1 MHPDFENRL
10 RKVHRHIAKW
20 AKRLDLSCYRIYDAD
35 IPSYPF
41 AIDRYGDMLHAAEYA
56 RNHGMDDDAHSQWLE
71 ECLDV
76 MGQVLDTPRERIF
89 LKFRQRQKGLSQYEI
104 FARQGAEA
112 VVTENGLRFIVNLSD
127 YLDTGLFLDHRNTRM
142 LARQMSAGK
151 RALNLF
157 AYTGAFSVYAAA
169 GGATETLTLDL
180 SNTYLEWA
188 GRNLALNGFH
198 PPAHRTLQADV
209 LEWLRHPSAPSG
221 WDLIVL
227 DPPTFSN
234 SKRMR
239 DVLDIQR
246 DHPEL
251 IRRCMR
257 LLAPDGVLIFSTNAR
272 RFRLSEA
279 IEAAYTVEEIS
290 RRTVPED
297 FRNKKIHRCFLIRA
311 SATPQRQ
318 GLVRR

>member
-10 RKVHRHIAKW
+10 RKVNRHISKW
-20 AKRLDLSCYRIYDAD
+20 AKRQDLACYRIYDAD

-56 RNHGMDDDAHSQWLE
+56 RKHGMDDDAHSQWLE
-71 ECLDV
+71 ECLGV
-76 MGQVLDTPRERIF
+76 MSAVLETPRERIF

-104 FARQGAEA
+104 FARQGVET
-112 VVTENGLRFIVNLSD
+112 VVTENGLQFIVNLSD

-142 LARQMSAGK
+142 LVRQMSAGK

-157 AYTGAFSVYAAA
+157 AYTGSFSVYAAA
-169 GGATETLTLDL
+169 GGASETLTLDL

-188 GRNLALNGFH
+188 KRNLALNGFYS
-198 PPAHRTLQADV
+198 PLHRTLQADAIA
-209 LEWLRHPSAPSG
+209 WLRHPSEPPG

-239 DVLDIQR
+239 DILDIQR

-251 IRRCMR
+251 IRLAMR
-257 LLAPDGVLIFSTNAR
+257 LLAPGGVLIFSTNAR
-272 RFRLSEA
+272 TFRLSEA
-279 IEAAYTVEEIS
+279 VEEAFEVEEIS

-297 FRNKKIHRCFLIRA
+297 FRNKKIHRCYLIRA
-311 SATPQRQ
+311 SATQQRQ